1 MQPKNGEITGKED
14 QINSIFFTNFKI
26 YLFIGLTG
34 RTLKIPDSWN
44 NPSGK
49 YHIGVKNAFELYPT
63 KLLERIEKERKEKL
77 WDPDHK
83 TALAEASRMLQA
95 SF

>member
-1 MQPKNGEITGKED
+1 M
-14 QINSIFFTNFKI
+14 
-26 YLFIGLTG
+26 TG
-34 RTLKIPDSWN
+34 RCLKIPDSWN

-77 WDPDHK
+77 WDSDHK
-83 TALAEASRMLQA
+83 TAFAEASRLLQVSLFA
-95 SF
+95 LSMNNL